1 MKTRG
6 TIFPSILSSFLFSLE
21 IDAFQSIHGKASSKN
36 SAFVKSS
43 HPLSLVSSDAN
54 LSSLS
59 NRHSSLVMYDDSN
72 SKPSSDTSKTD
83 IVWTTLS
90 NTEKW
95 IQKTLGVSSGSMS
108 SSNPYT
114 RKEVAYV
121 CETSDL
127 TEEVVAGVFRRLREM
142 REMGVGHG
150 QAEQELSKTQGE
162 ALRAVAD
169 IIMVSNNSRLIHL
182 VLYLCLYY
190 YTSPSLWTNRSRIQ
204 TTYVQANSCCR
215 ITIL

>member
-1 MKTRG
+1 MKTHGR
-6 TIFPSILSSFLFSLE
+6 IFPSILSTFLLSLE
-21 IDAFQSIHGKASSKN
+21 IDALQSTHVRASSKN

-43 HPLSLVSSDAN
+43 HPLPLVSSDST
-54 LSSLS
+54 LPSLT
-59 NRHSSLVMYDDSN
+59 NRRSSLVMYDDSN
-72 SKPSSDTSKTD
+72 SKPSSDTSQTD

-95 IQKTLGVSSGSMS
+95 IQKTLGVSSGAMS

-127 TEEVVAGVFRRLREM
+127 LEEVVAGVFRRLREM

-169 IIMVSNNSRLIHL
+169 IVSYVLLI
-182 VLYLCLYY
+182 
-190 YTSPSLWTNRSRIQ
+190 
-204 TTYVQANSCCR
+204 
-215 ITIL
+215 